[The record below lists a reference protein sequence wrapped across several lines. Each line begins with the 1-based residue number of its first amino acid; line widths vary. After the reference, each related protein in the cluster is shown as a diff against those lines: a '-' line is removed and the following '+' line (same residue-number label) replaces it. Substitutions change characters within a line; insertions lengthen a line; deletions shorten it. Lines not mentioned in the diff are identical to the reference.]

1 MYRLWPCFMGSARL
15 KLVKCIHAA
24 SEVATMSPM
33 VWHPEERDQQ
43 VNRYLDKIN
52 HAPYIAIMAFLL
64 GLFCAMTVLVLMG
77 NF

>member
-1 MYRLWPCFMGSARL
+1 
-15 KLVKCIHAA
+15 
-24 SEVATMSPM
+24 MSPM

-64 GLFCAMTVLVLMG
+64 GLFCAVTVLFLVG